1 MRIFIVDDSMAMRM
15 LVKRAL
21 REAGYGDHT
30 IEEAA
35 NGKDALEAITKSPP
49 DLVLSDWHMPGLTG
63 MELLAALRQA
73 NVNVPFG
80 FVTTEGTAEMR
91 QKVKDAGAQFLIA
104 KPFTADAFKQA
115 IQEAA

>member
-35 NGKDALEAITKSPP
+35 NGKDALEAIRESPP
-49 DLVLSDWHMPGLTG
+49 DLVLSDWHMPGMNG
-63 MELLAALRQA
+63 MELLEELRKA
-73 NVNVPFG
+73 NIGVRFG
-80 FVTTEGTAEMR
+80 FVTTEGTPEMR
-91 QKVKDAGAQFLIA
+91 QKVKDAGADFLIA
-104 KPFTADAFKQA
+104 KPFTADAIKEA
-115 IQEAA
+115 IG